1 MTDIRKRFAVLA
13 FLVLGMAGC
22 GGGGGGS
29 QPAEDETTA
38 QTEPAPAETASQDAA
53 SEAPVGENTVAAESV
68 KFEPTALTV
77 PAGTTVTWEN
87 RETLPVG
94 HTVTSGTPGSP
105 SGLFDLELPQGGSVE
120 FTFAEAG
127 TFPFYCD
134 IHRQMTGE
142 ITVQ

>member
-1 MTDIRKRFAVLA
+1 MTDIRKLLA
-13 FLVLGMAGC
+13 GLALLVLGAVGC
-22 GGGGGGS
+22 GGGGGS
-29 QPAEDETTA
+29 PPAEDETTA
-38 QTEPAPAETASQDAA
+38 QTEPAATETSTQDAA
-53 SEAPVGENTVAAESV
+53 SEASAGENTVVAESV

-77 PAGTTVTWEN
+77 PAGMTVTWEN

-105 SGLFDLELPQGGSVE
+105 SGLFDMELPQGGSVE